1 MFIIR
6 AILAAVLLP
15 LLAGCSLT
23 HFRRGTSNV
32 ELTGEAAP
40 AQAVAELSLERKVL
54 QQELALARKE
64 GDALRTALDH
74 NPTGGRSPESVA
86 RLNETTRELATL
98 RASYAKLS
106 AERAASNAA
115 AKTASDA
122 VSASGAKVSELEE
135 KLATSLR
142 TYTQL
147 QEETAQLRTDLE
159 RARHENVALNARFKN
174 VVASNDQA
182 QGTLTQLSAEL
193 LEQKE
198 ARSRAEQATAA
209 ARAEL
214 AAGVAQNTSTESDR
228 APLPPRPIVP
238 EIAQAS
244 PSEVAA
250 KADLERARTENVA
263 LNAELKNIVAS
274 NHQVQATLTQL
285 SAELLEQKD
294 ARRRAEQATAAA
306 RAELAAAIA
315 QNASAAS
322 SLGSST
328 PNPAAPEIAKAPP
341 TRVAATA
348 EFRTNPSR
356 VNVGRESTKPVIR
369 VYLVQAG
376 DTLRNIARRYY
387 DDPER
392 WRSILEANSKLLGA
406 GRPLQPGMELRIP
419 PP

>member
-74 NPTGGRSPESVA
+74 NPNGGRSPESVA

-214 AAGVAQNTSTESDR
+214 AA
-228 APLPPRPIVP
+228 
-238 EIAQAS
+238 
-244 PSEVAA
+244 
-250 KADLERARTENVA
+250 
-263 LNAELKNIVAS
+263 
-274 NHQVQATLTQL
+274 
-285 SAELLEQKD
+285 
-294 ARRRAEQATAAA
+294 
-306 RAELAAAIA
+306 AIA